1 MTNTA
6 PLRKFKTVKE
16 VAGPLL
22 FVDLKGLSGVSFAEI
37 VEIDTPSGERRKGQ
51 VLEVTSDVAV
61 VQCFEG
67 TSGLDTSETSVRFI
81 GKTMDMPVALEMLG
95 RVFNGRGEAIDGGP
109 NIVSKIR
116 KSIAGEPLNPA
127 AREYPTAFIQTGIS
141 TIDTLLTLV
150 RGQKLPLF
158 SGSGLPHNRLAAQ
171 ITRQAQVL
179 GEGEDFA
186 IVFAAMGI
194 TSEEANFFR
203 NDFETSGALERVI
216 LYLNLADDPAVER
229 LITPRIA
236 LTAAEYLAFEEDMQV
251 LVILT
256 DMTSYAESL
265 REIGAAREEVPGR
278 RGYPGYLYSDFATL
292 YERAGRIIGKK
303 GTITQIPILTM
314 PSDDI
319 TNPVPDLTGY
329 ITEGQIFLDRGL
341 HRRGIYPPINPL
353 PSLSRLMKE
362 AIGKGSTRSDHKELA
377 DQLYANYARSREL
390 RDLVAVVGEES
401 LSDIDRLYLRF
412 GDEFEH
418 LFINQGANENR
429 SIFDT
434 LDLCW
439 DLLKTFPQPKRN
451 LKRILSET
459 IDKFHPSTRDPNTD
473 FRTVDI

>member
-1 MTNTA
+1 
-6 PLRKFKTVKE
+6 
-16 VAGPLL
+16 
-22 FVDLKGLSGVSFAEI
+22 
-37 VEIDTPSGERRKGQ
+37 
-51 VLEVTSDVAV
+51 
-61 VQCFEG
+61 
-67 TSGLDTSETSVRFI
+67 
-81 GKTMDMPVALEMLG
+81 
-95 RVFNGRGEAIDGGP
+95 
-109 NIVSKIR
+109 
-116 KSIAGEPLNPA
+116 
-127 AREYPTAFIQTGIS
+127 
-141 TIDTLLTLV
+141 
-150 RGQKLPLF
+150 
-158 SGSGLPHNRLAAQ
+158 
-171 ITRQAQVL
+171 
-179 GEGEDFA
+179 
-186 IVFAAMGI
+186 
-194 TSEEANFFR
+194 
-203 NDFETSGALERVI
+203 VI

-236 LTAAEYLAFEEDMQV
+236 LTAAEYLAFEKDMQV

-256 DMTSYAESL
+256 DMTTYAESL

-278 RGYPGYLYSDFATL
+278 RGYPGYLYSDFATI
-292 YERAGRIIGKK
+292 YERAGRILGKK

-329 ITEGQIFLDRGL
+329 ITEGQVFLDRGL

-401 LSDIDRLYLRF
+401 LSDIDRHYLRF

-418 LFINQGANENR
+418 LFINQGVNENR

-439 DLLKTFPQPKRN
+439 DLLKIFPQPKRN
-451 LKRILSET
+451 LKRILTET
-459 IDKFHPSTRDPNTD
+459 IDKFHPASRDPNTD
-473 FRTVDI
+473 FKTVDI